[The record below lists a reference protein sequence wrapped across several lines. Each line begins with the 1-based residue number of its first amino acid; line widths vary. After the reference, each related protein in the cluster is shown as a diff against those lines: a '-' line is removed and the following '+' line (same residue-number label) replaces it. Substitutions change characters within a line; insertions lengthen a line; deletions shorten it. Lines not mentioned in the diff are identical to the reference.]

1 MSAPPLGER
10 VAALEVQVKTLSEDA
25 KDTDKI
31 VTNLREFQLVLMVG
45 ATIVGGTIGLLVQF
59 APMLITQIL
68 K

>member
-1 MSAPPLGER
+1 MSVPPLGER
-10 VAALEVQVKTLSEDA
+10 VAALEVRVKTLSEDA

-31 VTNLREFQLVLMVG
+31 VTNLRDFQIVLMVG

>member
-59 APMLITQIL
+59 APMLMAQIL

>member
-59 APMLITQIL
+59 APMIMAQIL

>member
-59 APMLITQIL
+59 APMIMAEIL